1 MLSGK
6 LGKHVLGKFLYNA
19 VFCAQAADRV
29 SIADRRLMQM
39 QRRKF
44 FLIDFPSY
52 SASGMF

>member
-6 LGKHVLGKFLYNA
+6 LGKHACGSFYITQCSA
-19 VFCAQAADRV
+19 RRSYRV